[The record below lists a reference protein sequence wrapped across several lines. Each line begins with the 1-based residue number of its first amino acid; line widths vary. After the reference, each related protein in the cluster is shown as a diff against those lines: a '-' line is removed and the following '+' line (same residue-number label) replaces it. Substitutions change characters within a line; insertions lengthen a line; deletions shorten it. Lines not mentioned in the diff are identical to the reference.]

1 MDKLRMIIASGAVLL
16 AACAGPTAPPPT
28 PTPTPGELLDRAAQ
42 AMLTMNSAKFQV
54 IRQGTPAVL
63 DPSTGITMTEATGQY
78 QAPDRVS
85 ASIKV
90 NLMGNVVEIQ
100 MLWLPEGNYVSNPLT
115 QAFEPAP
122 AETGFD
128 GAELFSPEGMPGMLQ
143 DALQNVVLV
152 AEEAIEGRQAYH
164 LQGEADGESLA
175 SVTAGGLA
183 SEIMYPVDIWLD
195 VLESHVVRIQI
206 TEPDDNGWLVD
217 FFDIDVPVE
226 IQAP

>member
-1 MDKLRMIIASGAVLL
+1 MYKLRVIIASGVVLL
-16 AACAGPTAPPPT
+16 VACAAPSAPPPT
-28 PTPTPGELLDRAAQ
+28 PTPTPDELLDRAAQ
-42 AMLTMNSAKFQV
+42 AILAMNSAKFQV

-63 DPSTGITMTEATGQY
+63 DPATGITMTEATGQY

-90 NLMGNVVEIQ
+90 NLFGNVVEIQ
-100 MLWLPEGNYVSNPLT
+100 MLWLPEGNFVTNPLT

-128 GAELFSPEGMPGMLQ
+128 GADLFTPEGMPSVLQ
-143 DALQNVVLV
+143 DGLQNVVLV
-152 AEEAIEGRQAYH
+152 GEEAIEGRQTYH

-183 SEIMYPVDIWLD
+183 SGTVYPVDIWLD
-195 VLESHVVRIQI
+195 VLESYVVRLEI
-206 TEPDDNGWLVD
+206 TEPDGNGWLID
-217 FFDIDVPVE
+217 FFDINEPVE